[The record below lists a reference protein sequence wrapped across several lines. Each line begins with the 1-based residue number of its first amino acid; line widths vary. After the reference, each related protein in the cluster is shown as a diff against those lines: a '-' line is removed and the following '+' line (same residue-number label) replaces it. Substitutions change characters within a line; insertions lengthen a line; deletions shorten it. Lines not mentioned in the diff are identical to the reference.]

1 MPGLHRAVVA
11 VQGKRPALVEIQG
24 VAGVA
29 VGVELELELELG
41 LGLGLGL
48 ELELEQVELAQVVV
62 AAVEVVVPATPAA
75 PEQVLREE
83 EQTVVGIQVRLP
95 KLSFRLPGVR
105 LWALPSAALHQVLQR
120 RPVKRLQNPSP
131 ILRSTPPSTLAVVEP
146 EGTW

>member
-29 VGVELELELELG
+29 VGVELELELG

-75 PEQVLREE
+75 PEQVPRE